1 MIVEM
6 SGTPQWRPAKV
17 VLLAIFLIIST
28 VAPSYVIQLYGKVA
42 PFGAGIFIFIQL
54 ISVIRYITR
63 LNYRWCLTNMEEC
76 YLRVIIV
83 STLGY
88 SGSMVGT
95 ILMGLWYAGCWQ
107 NITFIVATL
116 LLVYLMSL
124 ISMISKAKGFYME
137 PGLLGVYIVFLC
149 WSAIKSEPET
159 RCYKKQKASSGENW
173 KTMISFI
180 VELISIAVAAFST
193 GSDYKC
199 LQFRNVVESEN
210 DIPYGY
216 GFFHFV
222 FATGSMYFGM
232 MFVGWDTHHT
242 SEKWSMDA
250 GWTSTWVHIA
260 NEGLVVISFVSILLA
275 RIWHRLASADA

>member
-1 MIVEM
+1 
-6 SGTPQWRPAKV
+6 
-17 VLLAIFLIIST
+17 
-28 VAPSYVIQLYGKVA
+28 
-42 PFGAGIFIFIQL
+42 
-54 ISVIRYITR
+54 
-63 LNYRWCLTNMEEC
+63 MEEC

-83 STLGY
+83 SILGY

-199 LQFRNVVESEN
+199 LQSRKMTYRMGMV
-210 DIPYGY
+210 
-216 GFFHFV
+216 FFHFV

-275 RIWHRLASADA
+275 RIYGIGWLQQMLERFFGTGGQQGGESRTTTTELEMNTGPPPSPLSQTTDLQISDSINITVHVEHQ